1 MHAAKS
7 VRILPIHFILR
18 RLHSLAGLLPVS
30 VFLLE
35 HIFTNSYSL
44 RGAAAYDAKIDA
56 LQGLPF
62 VVVIEVLFIFV
73 PIAFHALYGLVI
85 IYEGRTNVHH
95 YGFEANWRY
104 TLQRVTGMI
113 GIAFVAYHVYT
124 TRIQSYMTGTP
135 MSFAGMQE
143 LLASPAM
150 VIFYLIGSTSLIFH
164 FANGLWTGLIVWGVT
179 VSQASQRLSLKL
191 ASLTFFVLATVN
203 VLIILNF
210 AYPEAAGRPVALAA
224 VLSFIKTWLFGTIK

>member
-1 MHAAKS
+1 MTAAKS
-7 VRILPIHFILR
+7 VRILPLHFILR
-18 RLHSLAGLLPVS
+18 RLHSLAGLLPLS

-44 RGAAAYDAKIDA
+44 IGAEAYNSKIEA

-85 IYEGRTNVHH
+85 IYEGRTNVHQ

-104 TLQRVTGMI
+104 TTQRITGI
-113 GIAFVAYHVYT
+113 LGIVFVAYHVYA
-124 TRIQSYMTGTP
+124 TRITSYLTGTP
-135 MSFAGMQE
+135 MSYAWMQE
-143 LLASPAM
+143 LLADPIK
-150 VIFYLIGSTSLIFH
+150 VIFYLVGSTSLIFH

-179 VSQASQRLSLKL
+179 ASPASQRLSLKL
-191 ASLTFFVLATVN
+191 AWLVFFGLAIVN

-210 AYPEAAGRPVALAA
+210 AYPDGTARPAIVGTI
-224 VLSFIKTWLFGTIK
+224 LSFVKTWLFGTLK